1 MDQEKTKELNWL
13 KENWF
18 KAGILIAILI
28 VAYSFYQVLVVKPE
42 REVKREEA
50 AKIEAQ
56 LAEEQRKTKL
66 ETDLTNCLAGAKSN
80 YSSNWFG
87 ECKARGLLSQWCIEA
102 ENLDFKE
109 YLTKLGISE
118 EEYKKQRGIKD
129 DNVLSVILD
138 YFERK
143 DDCSCSLPLY
153 IADRLDG
160 GLKSDKDI
168 CYKQYPQN

>member
-1 MDQEKTKELNWL
+1 MDSEQTKNWL

-18 KAGILIAILI
+18 RAGILIAILVI
-28 VAYSFYQVLVVKPE
+28 AYSFYNVLVVKPE
-42 REVKREEA
+42 REAKREEA

-66 ETDLTNCLAGAKSN
+66 KEDLTSCIVTAESS

-87 ECKARGLLSQWCIEA
+87 ECKARSLLSQWCV
-102 ENLDFKE
+102 ENHDLDFKA
-109 YLTKLGISE
+109 YLAKQGISE
-118 EEYKKQRGIKD
+118 KEYKEQRGITD
-129 DNVLSVILD
+129 DNAFSTLLD
-138 YFERK
+138 YLKRNEN
-143 DDCSCSLPLY
+143 CSCSLPLY
-153 IADRLDG
+153 IADRLNE